1 MMDLPKKEEPPVRN
15 KAESIEGKQAGPIW
29 AVGQLLLPMIAGI
42 ARSKQALLE
51 WVHQVGLAALSEVFE
66 YDAEQ
71 LAGSRGKHRS
81 TRSHYRWGTT
91 FSELPFGGRWVKLA
105 RPRVRAT
112 AGGEARLPSVE
123 HFRAADQ
130 VPVRVLN
137 QILLGVST
145 RGYDK
150 SLDPAP
156 PGVAARG
163 ASKSAASRHLVARM
177 TAKLRSFLS
186 RRLDDLDVLV
196 LMLDGLQI
204 AHHTVVVALGVLSD
218 GRKVVLGLWQGS
230 TENAA
235 LCTSLLQDLLE
246 RGLRVNGRVLCVIDG
261 GRGLRRA
268 LSEVLGDLAVV
279 QRCILH
285 KKRNVLAHLP
295 QSRHAH
301 AARALSE
308 AWNSDS
314 AELARRRLKAL
325 IQWLER
331 NGEDG
336 AAASLREG
344 LEETLTVLKCNLPAS
359 LRGFL
364 LTTNAI
370 ENLIGSVRRITRNV
384 TRWRS
389 GDMIARWSALGMS
402 NAEQNFRRIRG
413 YRHLPKLNRALRGD
427 AVKVDQTE
435 EAA

>member
-1 MMDLPKKEEPPVRN
+1 MRSR
-15 KAESIEGKQAGPIW
+15 AESYEGKQAGRIT
-29 AVGQLLLPMIAGI
+29 AVGQLLLPMISGI

-71 LAGSRGKHRS
+71 LAGTKGKHRS
-81 TRSHYRWGTT
+81 PRSHYRWGTT
-91 FSELPFGGRWVKLA
+91 FSELPFGGRWVRLQ

-112 AGGEARLPSVE
+112 GGGEARLPSLE

-145 RGYDK
+145 RGYGK

-156 PGVAARG
+156 LAIAARG
-163 ASKSAASRHLVARM
+163 TSKSAASRHLVARM

-186 RRLDDLDVLV
+186 RRLDELDALV

-204 AHHTVVVALGVLSD
+204 AHHTVVVALGILSD

-246 RGLRVNGRVLCVIDG
+246 RGLRINGKVLCVIDG

-268 LSEVLGDLAVV
+268 LSDVLGDLAVV
-279 QRCILH
+279 QRCVLH
-285 KKRNVLAHLP
+285 KRRNVLAHLP
-295 QSRHAH
+295 QGRHAH
-301 AARALSE
+301 VGRALSE
-308 AWNSDS
+308 AWNCDS
-314 AELARRRLKAL
+314 AELARRRLKTL

-331 NGEDG
+331 NGEDS

-344 LEETLTVLKCNLPAS
+344 LEETLTVLKLELPAS

-364 LTTNAI
+364 LTTNAV
-370 ENLIGSVRRITRNV
+370 ENLIGSVRRVTRNV

-389 GDMIARWSALGMS
+389 GDMIARWSAVGLS
-402 NAEQNFRRIRG
+402 NAEQNFRRVRG
-413 YRHLPKLNRALRGD
+413 YRHLPILARALHHD
-427 AVKVDQTE
+427 VVKIDQTE

>member
-1 MMDLPKKEEPPVRN
+1 MRN
-15 KAESIEGKQAGPIW
+15 RAESSEEKQAGAITGV
-29 AVGQLLLPMIAGI
+29 AQLLLPMISGI

-71 LAGSRGKHRS
+71 LVGARGKHRRP
-81 TRSHYRWGTT
+81 RSHYRWGTT
-91 FSELPFGGRWVKLA
+91 FSELPFGGRWVRLQ
-105 RPRVRAT
+105 RPRVRASA
-112 AGGEARLPSVE
+112 AGGEARLPSIE
-123 HFRAADQ
+123 HFGAADQ

-145 RGYDK
+145 RGYEK

-156 PGVAARG
+156 LAIAARG
-163 ASKSAASRHLVARM
+163 TSKSAASRHLVARM

-186 RRLDDLDVLV
+186 RRLDDLDLLV

-204 AHHTVVVALGVLSD
+204 ARHTVVVALGILSD

-230 TENAA
+230 SENAA
-235 LCTSLLQDLLE
+235 LCTSLLQALLE
-246 RGLRVNGRVLCVIDG
+246 RGLRINGKVLCVIDG

-268 LSEVLGDLAVV
+268 LSDVLGDLAVV
-279 QRCILH
+279 QRCVLH
-285 KKRNVLAHLP
+285 KRRNVLAHLP
-295 QSRHAH
+295 QGRHAH
-301 AARALSE
+301 VARALSE
-308 AWNSDS
+308 AWNCDS
-314 AELARRRLKAL
+314 AELARRRLKTL

-331 NGEDG
+331 NGEDS

-344 LEETLTVLKCNLPAS
+344 LEETLTVLKFELPVS

-364 LTTNAI
+364 LTTNAV
-370 ENLIGSVRRITRNV
+370 ENLIGSLRRVTRNV

-389 GDMIARWSALGMS
+389 GDMIARWSAVGLS
-402 NAEQNFRRIRG
+402 NAEQNFRRVRG
-413 YRHLPKLNRALRGD
+413 YRHLPILARTLHHDGMKI
-427 AVKVDQTE
+427 DQTE

>member
-1 MMDLPKKEEPPVRN
+1 MRN
-15 KAESIEGKQAGPIW
+15 RAERAIGKQAGTI
-29 AVGQLLLPMIAGI
+29 ASMGQLLLPMIVGI

-51 WVHQVGLAALSEVFE
+51 WVHQVGLAALAEVFE

-71 LAGSRGKHRS
+71 LAGPKGKHDRG
-81 TRSHYRWGTT
+81 RSHYRWGAV
-91 FSELPFGGRWVKLA
+91 FSDLPFGGRWIRLR
-105 RPRVRAT
+105 RPRLRGRS
-112 AGGEARLPSVE
+112 GGEAQLRSLE
-123 HFRAADQ
+123 EFRAADP
-130 VPVRVLN
+130 VPVKVLN

-145 RGYDK
+145 RGYQK

-156 PGVAARG
+156 DGILVRG
-163 ASKSAASRHLVARM
+163 ASKSAASRHLVGRM
-177 TAKLRSFLS
+177 TERMRSFLT
-186 RRLDDLDVLV
+186 RGLDELDLLV

-204 AHHTVVVALGVLSD
+204 ARHTVVVALGILSD

-246 RGLRVNGRVLCVIDG
+246 RGLKINGKVLCVIDG

-268 LSEVLGDLAVV
+268 LSDVLGDLAVV
-279 QRCILH
+279 QRCTLH
-285 KKRNVLAHLP
+285 KKRNLLAHLP
-295 QSRHAH
+295 QHRHAH
-301 AARALSE
+301 VARALSQ

-314 AELARRRLKAL
+314 VDLARRRLKTL

-344 LEETLTVLKCNLPAS
+344 LDETLTVLKFDLPAS

-364 LTTNAI
+364 LTTNAV
-370 ENLIGSVRRITRNV
+370 ENLIGSVRRVTRNV

-389 GDMIARWSALGMS
+389 GDMIARWSALGVFH
-402 NAEQNFRRIRG
+402 AEQNFRRIRG
-413 YRHLPKLNRALRGD
+413 YRHLPLLAHALRRNTATID
-427 AVKVDQTE
+427 HTE

>member
-1 MMDLPKKEEPPVRN
+1 MRN
-15 KAESIEGKQAGPIW
+15 KAESIEGKQAGAIT
-29 AVGQLLLPMIAGI
+29 AVAQLLLPMISGI

-51 WVHQVGLAALSEVFE
+51 WVQQVGLAALSEVFE

-71 LAGSRGKHRS
+71 LAGARGKHRS
-81 TRSHYRWGTT
+81 PRSHYRWGTT
-91 FSELPFGGRWVKLA
+91 FSELPFGGRWVRLR

-112 AGGEARLPSVE
+112 GGGEARLPSIE

-145 RGYDK
+145 RGYEK

-156 PGVAARG
+156 LAIAARG
-163 ASKSAASRHLVARM
+163 TSKSAASRHLVVRM

-186 RRLDDLDVLV
+186 RRLDDLDLLV

-204 AHHTVVVALGVLSD
+204 AHHTVVVALGILSD

-246 RGLRVNGRVLCVIDG
+246 RGLRINGKVLCVIDG

-268 LSEVLGDLAVV
+268 LSDVLGDLAVV
-279 QRCILH
+279 QRCVLH
-285 KKRNVLAHLP
+285 KRRNVLAHLP
-295 QSRHAH
+295 QGRHAH
-301 AARALSE
+301 VARALSE
-308 AWNSDS
+308 AWNCDS
-314 AELARRRLKAL
+314 AELARRRLKTL

-331 NGEDG
+331 NGEDS

-344 LEETLTVLKCNLPAS
+344 LEETLTVLKFELPAS

-364 LTTNAI
+364 LTTNAV
-370 ENLIGSVRRITRNV
+370 ENLIGSVRRVTRNV

-389 GDMIARWSALGMS
+389 GDMIARWSAVGLY
-402 NAEQNFRRIRG
+402 NAEQNFRRVRG
-413 YRHLPKLNRALRGD
+413 YRHLPILARALHHE
-427 AVKVDQTE
+427 AVKIDRTE